1 MQLWQWKKE
10 YNLLILQH
18 NHCLL
23 LWIMQKIVNK
33 SMAEIAQA
41 SDNQAVAAAE
51 ITEGINQIA
60 EVVES
65 NSATSQESAAAS
77 EELSSQAD
85 MLKDLVERFQYES

>member
-1 MQLWQWKKE
+1 MD
-10 YNLLILQH
+10 NA
-18 NHCLL
+18 
-23 LWIMQKIVNK
+23 KIVNK

-41 SDNQAVAAAE
+41 SDNQAVAAAQ

>member
-1 MQLWQWKKE
+1 MEEGIQLTNSTAQS
-10 YNLLILQH
+10 LLAVVD
-18 NHCLL
+18 NA
-23 LWIMQKIVNK
+23 KIVNE

-41 SDNQAVAAAE
+41 SDNQAVAASQ